1 MPRIPGISQYDAV
14 RVYTKSMLRTVAASA
29 SEPTDHGSLALAATL
44 TKPMR
49 ASRHLP
55 PCE

>member
-1 MPRIPGISQYDAV
+1 MPRIPGISQHDAV

-29 SEPTDHGSLALAATL
+29 SDPTDHGSLALAATL